1 MDYVFIYPNQLFEN
15 HPALSKNKKV
25 LLIEEPLFFGDIKYS
40 VKFHKKKILLHHLSI
55 KSYVDFLKSAGY
67 DVEIVRYKDL
77 KRESHTKWIFY
88 KYKIKTLHL
97 VDVIDY
103 ELENRIKSAAKER
116 GVSISWHD
124 NPNFLLNNSD
134 VLLDFSGKKRHFMA
148 NFYKKQ
154 RKRFDILI
162 DDDGNP
168 DGGKWSYDAENRK
181 KLPKNISL
189 PSDLNLEYN
198 KSDYDLSKKFIDKN
212 FADNYG
218 DINGFNYPINH
229 NQAKKSL
236 DFFLE
241 KKFELFGPY
250 EDAISSSESKLFH
263 SILTPYLNIGLI
275 TPNEIINR
283 VSDYAKEYSIP
294 INSYEG
300 FIRQI
305 IGWRE
310 FIRGIYVVDGVKQ
323 RTTNF
328 WRFDKSIPKS
338 FYNGN
343 TGIKPVD
350 KSIVKLINDA
360 YLHHIERLMVMGN
373 IFFLLKINPDAVYK
387 WFMELF
393 IDAYDWVMVPNVYG
407 MSQFSDGGLMS
418 TKPYISGSNYILKM
432 SDYKKDDW
440 CQTWDALYWNFIN
453 QNRNFFRKNPRTS
466 MMINMYDKKSKEMKS
481 SYIELER
488 NLRL

>member
-1 MDYVFIYPNQLFEN
+1 MDFIFIYPNQLFEN
-15 HPALSKNKKV
+15 HPALSKKIRV
-25 LLIEEPLFFGDIKYS
+25 LLIEEPLFFSDIKYP
-40 VKFHKKKILLHHLSI
+40 VKFHKKKIFLHHLSI
-55 KSYVDFLKSAGY
+55 KSYADFLKSTGY
-67 DVEIVRYKDL
+67 DVEIVRYTDL
-77 KRESHTKWIFY
+77 KRENHTRWIFQ

-103 ELENRIKSAAKER
+103 ELENRIENAAKQC
-116 GVSISWHD
+116 GVTISWHD
-124 NPNFLLNNSD
+124 SPNFLLNNSD
-134 VLLDFSGKKRHFMA
+134 VLIDFSGKKRHFMA
-148 NFYKKQ
+148 NFYKLQ

-162 DDDGNP
+162 DNDGNP
-168 DGGKWSYDAENRK
+168 VGGKWSYDADNRK

-198 KSDYDLSKKFIDKN
+198 KTDYDLSKKFVDRN

-218 DINGFNYPINH
+218 DVSGFNYPINH
-229 NQAKKSL
+229 SQARKSL

-250 EDAISSSESKLFH
+250 EDAISSNESKLFH
-263 SILTPYLNIGLI
+263 SVLTPYLNIGLI
-275 TPNEIINR
+275 TPNEIINK
-283 VSDYAKEYSIP
+283 VSDYAKEYQIP

-328 WRFDKSIPKS
+328 WDFDKNISKS
-338 FYNGN
+338 FYSGN

-350 KSIVKLINDA
+350 QSIRKLVNDA

-373 IFFLLKINPDAVYK
+373 IFFLLKINPDDVYK

-432 SDYKKDDW
+432 SDYKKGEW

-453 QNRNFFRKNPRTS
+453 QNREFFRKNPRTS
-466 MMINMYDKKSKEMKS
+466 MMINMYDKKSNEMKS

-488 NLRL
+488 NLPL

>member
-1 MDYVFIYPNQLFEN
+1 MDYVFIYPHQLFEN
-15 HPALSKNKKV
+15 HPALSKNKRV
-25 LLIEEPLFFGDIKYS
+25 LLIEEPLFFGDAKYS
-40 VKFHKKKILLHHLSI
+40 VKFHKKKIFLHHLSI
-55 KSYVDFLKSAGY
+55 KSYVDFLKSVGY
-67 DVEIVRYKDL
+67 DAEIVRYTDL
-77 KRESHTKWIFY
+77 KRESHTNWIFH
-88 KYKIKTLHL
+88 KYKVKTLHL
-97 VDVIDY
+97 ADVIDY
-103 ELENRIKSAAKER
+103 ELEKRIKIAAKQCK
-116 GVSISWHD
+116 VSISWHD
-124 NPNFLLNNSD
+124 SPNFLLNNSD
-134 VLLDFSGKKRHFMA
+134 VLLDFSEKKRHFMA

-154 RKRFDILI
+154 RNRFDILME
-162 DDDGNP
+162 DDGNP
-168 DGGKWSYDAENRK
+168 VGGKWSYDAENRK
-181 KLPKNISL
+181 KLPKSILL

-198 KSDYDLSKKFIDKN
+198 KSDYDLSKKFVDKN

-218 DINGFNYPINH
+218 DVIGFNYPINH
-229 NQAKKSL
+229 NQARKSL

-250 EDAISSSESKLFH
+250 EDAISSDESKLFH
-263 SILTPYLNIGLI
+263 SVLTPYLNIGLI
-275 TPNEIINR
+275 TPNEIINK
-283 VSDYAKEYSIP
+283 VSDYAKEYQIP

-328 WRFDKSIPKS
+328 WRFDKSIPNS

-343 TGIKPVD
+343 TGIKPID
-350 KSIVKLINDA
+350 KSIRKLVNDA

-373 IFFLLKINPDAVYK
+373 IFFLLKINPDDVYK

-432 SDYKKDDW
+432 SDYKKGEW

-466 MMINMYDKKSKEMKS
+466 MMINMYDKKSNEMKS